1 MLWVDWSATTPASPL
16 LLCSPTLSPD
26 LPASLLQEHDIF
38 NPSEP
43 TVREEVAQYNHIFCA
58 THMGDWYEKLSQ
70 SFRDTAN
77 EVLAKADIDPNVRC
91 FTRRQMKRIT
101 NNYGTVLGRGGF
113 SVVYKGKLDNGR
125 PVAVKKYN
133 WRTQKKEF
141 TKEVIIQSQCSHKN
155 IVRLLGC
162 CVEADA
168 PILVTEF
175 VPNGNLSDLIHVNSE
190 LLPVTLETRLQI
202 AIDVAEA
209 LVYMHYSQNHPIL
222 HGDIKPSN
230 ILLGDKHVAKLCD
243 FGISRLLCMD
253 NDEYTGFVVG
263 SKGYMDPVYCET
275 GQLNPKCDVYSF
287 GVVLLELIT
296 RKKGIDDQKR
306 SLARMFARS
315 SRDERRELFDKEI
328 ATDENTDFIEEIA
341 NLALD
346 CLKSEIEDRPQM
358 NEVLEQLRSIKRSEI
373 SGQERRLVELRK
385 RRIMTLRE
393 IEIMLCGSGFE
404 RFFTKASI
412 DAIIGDPKQVSA
424 SETFSGESNVTERAM
439 GKVCMGQFKNT
450 PVILIKISVEVDEG
464 WKQIFFDE
472 MIVQSRIKHW
482 NVAKLVGCCL
492 DHVDAPVLVYEYGDM
507 GLHDILFGNAW
518 QSVQFPFNFKVRL
531 EIAVCATEGLAH
543 LHSLDVVHGDVR
555 TANVLV
561 DVFSE
566 PDLEVARKDVFS
578 AKIAGYGTPKLLS
591 MDKAQYARFLR
602 ENVYYKDPQF
612 LKSGLM
618 AKEND
623 VYGFGVVLVEL
634 FTQKRVQ
641 MHDANKVLK
650 ELDGIVARCHHL
662 EEIKNLASCC
672 LAHKVTE
679 RPTMAKVV
687 RRLRAVFKHCQ
698 ECLVCRHLTI

>member
-1 MLWVDWSATTPASPL
+1 
-16 LLCSPTLSPD
+16 
-26 LPASLLQEHDIF
+26 
-38 NPSEP
+38 
-43 TVREEVAQYNHIFCA
+43 
-58 THMGDWYEKLSQ
+58 MGDW
-70 SFRDTAN
+70 
-77 EVLAKADIDPNVRC
+77 C

-113 SVVYKGKLDNGR
+113 SVVYKGKLDNDR
-125 PVAVKKYN
+125 SVAVKKYN

-175 VPNGNLSDLIHVNSE
+175 VPNGSLSDLIHGNIE

-209 LVYMHYSQNHPIL
+209 LVYMHYFQNHPIL

-296 RKKGIDDQKR
+296 RKKGIDDQNR

-328 ATDENTDFIEEIA
+328 ATDENTDFIEGIA

-373 SGQERRLVELRK
+373 KRSEILRQE

-393 IEIMLCGSGFE
+393 IEIMLCESGFE
-404 RFFTKASI
+404 RFVTKASI

-424 SETFSGESNVTERAM
+424 SEAFSGESNVTERAV
-439 GKVCMGQFKNT
+439 GKVCMGQFKST
-450 PVILIKISVEVDEG
+450 QVILIKISVEVDEG
-464 WKQIFFDE
+464 WKHIFFDE

-482 NVAKLVGCCL
+482 NVAKLFGCCL

-507 GLHDILFGNAW
+507 GLHDVLFGNAW
-518 QSVQFPFNFKVRL
+518 QSIQFPFTFKVRL
-531 EIAVCATEGLAH
+531 EIAVCAAEGLAH

-555 TANVLV
+555 AANVLV

-566 PDLEVARKDVFS
+566 HLEVEVARKDVFS

-591 MDKAQYARFLR
+591 MDRAQYARFLT

-612 LKSGLM
+612 LKTGLM

-641 MHDANKVLK
+641 MHDTNTVLK
-650 ELDGIVARCHHL
+650 KLDGLVARCHHL
-662 EEIKNLASCC
+662 KEIKKLASCC
-672 LAHKVTE
+672 LAPKVTE

-687 RRLRAVFKHCQ
+687 QRLRAVLKYCQ
-698 ECLVCRHLTI
+698 ECLVCRPLTI